1 MISGD
6 YLELLDNFNVKFP
19 VKGFNVDKIRIKGLR
34 SLVDTG
40 FVDIKPIN
48 ILVGTN
54 SSGKS
59 TFLRCFPLIRQSVE
73 RRTRGPI
80 LWNGVYTDFESFITS
95 LHNGL
100 NKNETSFDKIEFGFE
115 FEFLQ
120 PNRRVREK
128 DKRLKLT
135 ANIQVKEGGS
145 KHSCYTSK
153 YSIKLGEHEIN
164 FNFEEGGG
172 IKDVNSSKFNWDLS
186 KRELKFQLTDT
197 DSILPVIKLPE
208 FSFNYL
214 GKNKNAITTTIY
226 NQIKQLIQEYSGSKS
241 ELRVNSITGILL
253 SEIRDDVGKL
263 SIMKSIYST
272 RKWKKNVDGWTSS
285 HHDFGFLS
293 GLIDLFTLMENSY
306 AINSHISQTFKNVR
320 YVAPLRASTERYYRY
335 QDLSVDE
342 LDHRGE
348 NIGMFLSNIPT
359 QWRKKLDDWT
369 ELHFKFKIKEE
380 TSSSHIAI
388 RLIYGDYAIS
398 DNVSDNIADMGFGFS
413 QILPI
418 VVQLWSIASGYE
430 KTLKSSIGLPVI
442 FAIEQPELHLHP
454 RMQAALSTVFTTSIG
469 LAKENDIDLR
479 LIIETHS
486 SAMIS
491 KLGDL
496 IAMENANKDDIN
508 VIIFE
513 QDRKLRET
521 KLSYSNFNSNGELE
535 HWPTG
540 FFSY

>member
-1 MISGD
+1 M
-6 YLELLDNFNVKFP
+6 K
-19 VKGFNVDKIRIKGLR
+19 
-34 SLVDTG
+34 LV
-40 FVDIKPIN
+40 
-48 ILVGTN
+48 
-54 SSGKS
+54 
-59 TFLRCFPLIRQSVE
+59 
-73 RRTRGPI
+73 
-80 LWNGVYTDFESFITS
+80 
-95 LHNGL
+95 
-100 NKNETSFDKIEFGFE
+100 
-115 FEFLQ
+115 
-120 PNRRVREK
+120 
-128 DKRLKLT
+128 

-153 YSIKLGEHEIN
+153 YSIKLGGHEIN
-164 FNFEEGGG
+164 FNFEEGGA
-172 IKDVNSSKFNWDLS
+172 IKDVHSSKFNWDLS
-186 KRELKFQLTDT
+186 KRELRFQLTDT

-208 FSFNYL
+208 FSFNYF
-214 GKNKNAITTTIY
+214 GKNKNSITTAIY
-226 NQIKQLIQEYSGSKS
+226 NQIKFLVQEYSGSQS
-241 ELRVNSITGILL
+241 ELRINSITGLLL
-253 SEIRDDVGKL
+253 SEIREDVAKL
-263 SIMKSIYST
+263 SVMRSIRST
-272 RKWKKNVDGWTSS
+272 KKWKKIVDGWNPS
-285 HHDFGFLS
+285 HHEFEFLS

-306 AINSHISQTFKNVR
+306 VVNSHISQTFKNVR

-348 NIGMFLSNIPT
+348 NIGMFLSNIPL
-359 QWRKKLDDWT
+359 QWRRKLDDWT
-369 ELHFKFKIKEE
+369 EQHFKFKIKEE

-388 RLIYGDYAIS
+388 RLIYGDDA
-398 DNVSDNIADMGFGFS
+398 VSDNIADMGFGFS

-418 VVQLWSIASGYE
+418 VVQLWSVASGYE
-430 KTLKSSIGLPVI
+430 KTLKPSVGLPFI

-454 RMQAALSTVFTTSIG
+454 RMQAALATVFTTSII

-496 IAMENANKDDIN
+496 IAMQDTDKNDIN

-513 QDRKLRET
+513 QDRKLRRT
-521 KLSYSNFNSNGELE
+521 NLSYSNFNSDGELE